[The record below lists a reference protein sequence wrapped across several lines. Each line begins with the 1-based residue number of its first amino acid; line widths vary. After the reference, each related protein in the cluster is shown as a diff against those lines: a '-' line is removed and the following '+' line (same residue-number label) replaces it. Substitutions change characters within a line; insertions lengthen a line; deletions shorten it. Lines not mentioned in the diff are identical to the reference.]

1 MNHQLLCR
9 LLTFKKE
16 AIDILPSTNWSIDDY
31 FHVPGYQKLK
41 EFIVTQHP
49 LESTISDFW
58 QMVWDHNS
66 QTVIVLSETNDEDY
80 QIFWPLKQADVE
92 FENFRVRFIDE
103 HQIALPTVSNG
114 ASAPSDEFITQI
126 EVAAQSLQV
135 FTNFYHRDG
144 GTRIDFNATRN
155 RLSVCCFQVEFYP
168 NQLGFL

>member
-1 MNHQLLCR
+1 M
-9 LLTFKKE
+9 E
-16 AIDILPSTNWSIDDY
+16 AITLTPPGYKVHFQLESLIQTIEYETNEFCRIA
-31 FHVPGYQKLK
+31 GYQKLK

-66 QTVIVLSETNDEDY
+66 QTVIVLSETNEDDY

-103 HQIALPTVSNG
+103 HQIALPAVNSG
-114 ASAPSDEFITQI
+114 ASVPSDEFITQI

-135 FTNFYHRDG
+135 FTNQTTWSRFH
-144 GTRIDFNATRN
+144 ATHWR
-155 RLSVCCFQVEFYP
+155 RLNGETIYIEYTQ
-168 NQLGFL
+168 